1 MMMCLTAKVGLQRC
15 DLLCVQGD
23 ILTLTSEVSHIFMY
37 NIYILS
43 SF

>member
-1 MMMCLTAKVGLQRC
+1 MILCLSAKDGLQRC
-15 DLLCVQGD
+15 DLFCVQGD

-37 NIYILS
+37 NIYINS

>member
-1 MMMCLTAKVGLQRC
+1 MILCLSAKVGLQRC

-23 ILTLTSEVSHIFMY
+23 ILTLTSEVSHIFIY
-37 NIYILS
+37 NIYINS